1 MIIKVLESP
10 ILMKDSGF
18 CEQHLCLIKRLKMII
33 KIHYEVFSSAMKAR
47 LDPTY
52 RLFDPAF
59 QHPESVKA
67 SDNHNQTGTNTV
79 LPFTTKTRAYGTYPS
94 KK

>member
-1 MIIKVLESP
+1 
-10 ILMKDSGF
+10 MKDSDL
-18 CEQHLCLIKRLKMII
+18 CEQPLCLIKRLEMIT

-52 RLFDPAF
+52 RLFTPTN
-59 QHPESVKA
+59 QHLESVK
-67 SDNHNQTGTNTV
+67 SSGNNNQIGTKTV

-94 KK
+94 RK